1 MAVKVLII
9 IALAYALGRFVVVFK
24 DSRLSGYRA
33 PYIQMLTSDSVVVRW
48 LTEES
53 QLGVLHFGEDS
64 SHMATIELEAS
75 PTKNHSIK
83 LSDLKPATKYFY
95 QVGEVSGFQAF
106 DPDKH
111 WFYTHPEDTVNT
123 RVWVIGDSG
132 APGETV
138 NQVRDSAL
146 DWMQAHP
153 LEGEQ
158 SSNTN
163 PLINIWIALG
173 DIAYRSGTNDQFQ
186 SALFDTFEDIVAN
199 TSLWPVYGNHDD
211 RRWTYFR
218 IFDLPEN
225 AEAGGVAS
233 GTENYYA
240 IDYSNI
246 HFIILDS
253 QGSDRSANGEMA
265 RWLKQDLA
273 QNTKPW
279 LIAAFHHPPYSKGSH
294 DSDDAGDSRGRMQDM
309 RENILP
315 ILEKAGVDIVMS
327 GHSHMYE
334 RSTLLDCA
342 YGKSADFSA
351 DNIVSNGINNK
362 NQQYIKP
369 LNNTANQGA
378 VYMVAGSA
386 SKVDQG
392 PLDHPAHHLGLL
404 EAGSVVIDVNGNKLV
419 ARFINNQGQVRDE
432 FSITKDAE
440 YTADYQGCN

>member
-106 DPDKH
+106 DSDKH

-158 SSNTN
+158 SSNTS

-186 SALFDTFEDIVAN
+186 AALFDTFEDVVAN

-246 HFIILDS
+246 HFVMLDS
-253 QGSDRSANGEMA
+253 QGSDRSANGDMA
-265 RWLKQDLA
+265 SWLKQDLA
-273 QNTKPW
+273 KNTKPW
-279 LIAAFHHPPYSKGSH
+279 LIAAFHHPPYTKGSH
-294 DSDDAGDSRGRMQDM
+294 DSDDAGDSRGRMRDM

-315 ILEKAGVDIVMS
+315 ILEKAGVDIVLS

-342 YGKSADFSA
+342 YGKSGDFSA
-351 DNIVSNGINNK
+351 DNIVSEGIDNK
-362 NQQYIKP
+362 NQQYLKP
-369 LNNTANQGA
+369 LNTTANQGA

-386 SKVDQG
+386 SRVDQG